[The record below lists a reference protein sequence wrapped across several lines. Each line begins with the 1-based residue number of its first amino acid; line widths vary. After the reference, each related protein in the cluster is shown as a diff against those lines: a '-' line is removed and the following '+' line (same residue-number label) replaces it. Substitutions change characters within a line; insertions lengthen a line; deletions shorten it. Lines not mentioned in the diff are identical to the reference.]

1 MTGHRL
7 DEQAVNAINLGF
19 QKGMGFAGDR
29 LMRVEIVLALAREHG
44 GVVNAVLRI
53 LLGLVDVH
61 RNDANRADT
70 TGARN
75 EHPTGGARQC
85 VGS

>member
-1 MTGHRL
+1 MAGHGF
-7 DEQAVNAINLGF
+7 DEQTVDAMNLG
-19 QKGMGFAGDR
+19 QQLRVGFAADR
-29 LMRVEIVLALAREHG
+29 RVWVEIVLALAREHG

-70 TGARN
+70 TGA
-75 EHPTGGARQC
+75 
-85 VGS
+85 